1 MLVRSGFMLLAAGA
15 ILGASG
21 CESMGVSKDLEL
33 VIIDTQKRV
42 RKLNEELGGSV
53 EQLNATT
60 TELYARVNAAEDT
73 SLRLQNV
80 VEENQRRLEDLTRDI
95 RDFRNTLYRH
105 FNLSV
110 GAGVSAPPPTF
121 DSSPVVVE
129 PPASTAAF
137 GVGPNDPLPPGP
149 PPAGIPAASAPDPVE
164 LYTKAQRTFASAQD
178 NPALTQQAITE
189 FDAFLAQYPNTPR
202 LSANAHFWK
211 GKSYLNLAQ
220 YENAIRTFED
230 LRAQFPAED
239 KVPFAMQNQAVA
251 HNALGQV
258 DRAIALLED
267 VIARFPASPVAEQA
281 RLDLQ
286 KLKGAGN

>member
-1 MLVRSGFMLLAAGA
+1 
-15 ILGASG
+15 
-21 CESMGVSKDLEL
+21 MGVSNDLEL

-42 RKLNEELGGSV
+42 RKLNEELGSSV
-53 EQLNATT
+53 EQLNSTT

-73 SLRLQNV
+73 SMRLQNV
-80 VEENQRRLEDLTRDI
+80 VEENQRRLDDLTRDLS
-95 RDFRNTLYRH
+95 DFRNTLYRH

-110 GAGVSAPPPTF
+110 GAGGASAGF

-129 PPASTAAF
+129 PPVAPATFGTA
-137 GVGPNDPLPPGP
+137 VNDPLPAGP
-149 PPAGIPAASAPDPVE
+149 PPAGVAPSNAPDPVD

-178 NPALTQQAITE
+178 NPTLNAQAISE

-220 YENAIRTFED
+220 YENAIGTFEQ
-230 LRAQFPAED
+230 LRTQFPTED

-258 DRAIALLED
+258 DRAIALLEE
-267 VIARFPASPVAEQA
+267 VIAKFPASPVAEQA

-286 KLKGAGN
+286 KLKGSGN